1 MLKGKFL
8 WPITFSKISV
18 SKENQTKVSK
28 RKSKSQKRFKNQAA
42 SKTGADSEN
51 SNQQRNLTFIENGT
65 VRDNLIGYSLIR

>member
-28 RKSKSQKRFKNQAA
+28 RKSKSQKRFKNLAA

-51 SNQQRNLTFIENGT
+51 FNQQRNLTFIENGT